1 MNKTENI
8 FNETV
13 KMLTEDVMSLQQK
26 FHKLQED
33 NNIKGSID
41 CLRLLK
47 DTLSLIKEYDW
58 HLEYSEY
65 KTDGKKQIA
74 VWEQNHC
81 GDIKNHKVWN
91 ISTSSEIDKN
101 RWYFMFEDAIMSGQ
115 SLTSANGYLHRDSGK
130 SYALSKLCNKYDG
143 IVVYKNIGSI
153 QGIKNNDNE
162 LGITNNFVKYKRGC
176 MDSNKLYG
184 KIIFIDEGSG
194 LNEDEI
200 EALKESYIVVGFQDY
215 L

>member
-13 KMLTEDVMSLQQK
+13 KTLTDDALSLQQK
-26 FHKLQED
+26 FHKLQEE

-65 KTDGKKQIA
+65 KVDGRKQVS

-81 GDIKNHKVWN
+81 GDIKNHKIWN
-91 ISTSSEIDKN
+91 IDTSTYDDKN
-101 RWYFMFEDAIMSGQ
+101 RWYFMFEEAISSGQ
-115 SLTSANGYLHRDSGK
+115 SFLSANGYLYRNSGK
-130 SYALSKLCNKYDG
+130 SYALAKLCNEYEG
-143 IVVYKNIGSI
+143 IVVYKNANSVH
-153 QGIKNNDNE
+153 GIENKDKE
-162 LGITNNFVKYKRGC
+162 LDITNMFVPYKRGQ
-176 MDSNKLYG
+176 MNTRQYAG
-184 KIIFIDEGSG
+184 KVVFIDEGSG
-194 LNEDEI
+194 LSEDDISE
-200 EALKESYIVVGFQDY
+200 LKKNHIVVGFIDC
-215 L
+215 

>member
-13 KMLTEDVMSLQQK
+13 KTLTDDAMSLQQK
-26 FHKLQED
+26 FHKLQEE

-65 KTDGKKQIA
+65 KVDGRKQIS

-81 GDIKNHKVWN
+81 GDIKNLKIWN
-91 ISTSSEIDKN
+91 IDTSTYDDKN
-101 RWYFMFEDAIMSGQ
+101 RWYFMFEEAISSGQ
-115 SLTSANGYLHRDSGK
+115 SFLSANGYLYRNSGK
-130 SYALSKLCNKYDG
+130 SYALAKLCNEYEG
-143 IVVYKNIGSI
+143 IVVYKNANSVH
-153 QGIKNNDNE
+153 GIENKDKE
-162 LGITNNFVKYKRGC
+162 LDITNMFVPYKRGQ
-176 MDSNKLYG
+176 MNLKQYVG
-184 KIIFIDEGSG
+184 KVVFIDEGSG
-194 LNEDEI
+194 LSEDDIRE
-200 EALKESYIVVGFQDY
+200 LKKGHIVVGFKDC
-215 L
+215 

>member
-13 KMLTEDVMSLQQK
+13 KTLTEDAMSLQQK

-47 DTLSLIKEYDW
+47 DTLSLIREYDW

-65 KTDGKKQIA
+65 KTDGKKQVA

-91 ISTSSEIDKN
+91 VSTSSDNDKN
-101 RWYFMFEDAIMSGQ
+101 RWYFMFNDAITSGQ
-115 SLTSANGYLHRDSGK
+115 SLLSSNGYLHRNSGK
-130 SYALSKLCNKYDG
+130 SYALAKLCNKYDG
-143 IVVYKNIGSI
+143 IVLYKNKWSV
-153 QGIKNNDNE
+153 
-162 LGITNNFVKYKRGC
+162 LGIENADKELNIINICVPYRYG
-176 MDSNKLYG
+176 MELKLYKD
-184 KIIFIDEGSG
+184 KIIFIDENSG
-194 LNEDEI
+194 LSNEEIDE
-200 EALKESYIVVGFQDY
+200 LKKNHIIIGFM
-215 L
+215 

>member
-13 KMLTEDVMSLQQK
+13 KTLTEDAMSLQKK
-26 FHKLQED
+26 FHKLQEE

-65 KTDGKKQIA
+65 KVDGRKQVS

-81 GDIKNHKVWN
+81 GEIKNHKIWN
-91 ISTSSEIDKN
+91 IDTSTYDDKN
-101 RWYFMFEDAIMSGQ
+101 RWYFMFEEAISSGQ
-115 SLTSANGYLHRDSGK
+115 SFLSANGYLYRNSGK
-130 SYALSKLCNKYDG
+130 SYALAKLCNEYEG
-143 IVVYKNIGSI
+143 IVVYKNANSVHCIEN
-153 QGIKNNDNE
+153 KDKE
-162 LGITNNFVKYKRGC
+162 LDITNMFVPYKRGQ
-176 MDSNKLYG
+176 MNTRQYVG
-184 KIIFIDEGSG
+184 KVVFIDEGSG
-194 LNEDEI
+194 LSEDDINE
-200 EALKESYIVVGFQDY
+200 LKKNHIVVGFTDY
-215 L
+215 

>member
-13 KMLTEDVMSLQQK
+13 KTLTEDAMSLQQK

-47 DTLSLIKEYDW
+47 DTLSLIREYDW
-58 HLEYSEY
+58 NLEYSEY
-65 KTDGKKQIA
+65 KTDGIKQVA

-91 ISTSSEIDKN
+91 VSSSSDIDKN
-101 RWYFMFEDAIMSGQ
+101 RWYFMFNDAIISEQ
-115 SLTSANGYLHRDSGK
+115 SLISSNGYLYRNSGK

-162 LGITNNFVKYKRGC
+162 LDITNMFVPYKRGQ
-176 MDSNKLYG
+176 MNTRQYAG

-194 LNEDEI
+194 LSEDEI
-200 EALKESYIVVGFQDY
+200 EEIKKNHIVVGFKDY
-215 L
+215 

>member
-13 KMLTEDVMSLQQK
+13 KTLTEDAMSLQQK
-26 FHKLQED
+26 FHKLQEE

-65 KTDGKKQIA
+65 KTDGKKQVA

-81 GDIKNHKVWN
+81 GDIKNHKIWN
-91 ISTSSEIDKN
+91 IDTSTYDDKN
-101 RWYFMFEDAIMSGQ
+101 RWYFMFEEAISSGQ
-115 SLTSANGYLHRDSGK
+115 SFLSANGYLYRNSGK
-130 SYALSKLCNKYDG
+130 SYALAKLCNEYDG
-143 IVVYKNIGSI
+143 IVVYKRNGSTC
-153 QGIKNNDNE
+153 GIENVEKKLDIIN
-162 LGITNNFVKYKRGC
+162 TFVPYKRGQ
-176 MDSNKLYG
+176 MEQRQFSG
-184 KIIFIDEGSG
+184 KVVFIDEGSG
-194 LNEDEI
+194 LSEDEI
-200 EALKESYIVVGFQDY
+200 EGLKKNHIVVGFKDY
-215 L
+215 

>member
-13 KMLTEDVMSLQQK
+13 KTLTDDVVSLQQK

-65 KTDGKKQIA
+65 KTDGKKQVA

-81 GDIKNHKVWN
+81 GDIKNHKIWDVAN
-91 ISTSSEIDKN
+91 PSDTDKN
-101 RWYFMFEDAIMSGQ
+101 RWYFMFNDAISSGQ
-115 SLTSANGYLHRDSGK
+115 SLISKNGSLHRNSGK
-130 SYALSKLCNKYDG
+130 SYALAKLCNEYDG
-143 IVVYKNIGSI
+143 IIVYKNAKSVC
-153 QGIKNNDNE
+153 GIENRDKE
-162 LGITNNFVKYKRGC
+162 LDITNMFVPYKRGQ
-176 MDSNKLYG
+176 MNLRQYLG
-184 KIIFIDEGSG
+184 KVIFIDEDSG
-194 LNEDEI
+194 LSEGDLEELN
-200 EALKESYIVVGFQDY
+200 KNHIVVGFM
-215 L
+215 

>member
-13 KMLTEDVMSLQQK
+13 KTLTEDAMSLQQK

-65 KTDGKKQIA
+65 KTDGRKQIS

-81 GDIKNHKVWN
+81 GEIKNHKIWN
-91 ISTSSEIDKN
+91 IDTSTYDDKN
-101 RWYFMFEDAIMSGQ
+101 RWYFMFEEAISSGQ
-115 SLTSANGYLHRDSGK
+115 SFLSANGYLYRNSGK
-130 SYALSKLCNKYDG
+130 SYALAKLCNEYEG
-143 IVVYKNIGSI
+143 IVVYKNANSVH
-153 QGIKNNDNE
+153 GIENKDKE
-162 LGITNNFVKYKRGC
+162 LDITNMFVPYKRGQ
-176 MDSNKLYG
+176 MNTRQYAG
-184 KIIFIDEGSG
+184 KVVFIDEGSG
-194 LNEDEI
+194 LSDDDIGE
-200 EALKESYIVVGFQDY
+200 LKKSHIVVGFKDY
-215 L
+215 

>member
-1 MNKTENI
+1 MNKAENI

-13 KMLTEDVMSLQQK
+13 KTLTNDAMSLQQK

-65 KTDGKKQIA
+65 KVDGRKQIS

-81 GDIKNHKVWN
+81 GDIKNHKIWN
-91 ISTSSEIDKN
+91 IDTSTYDDKN
-101 RWYFMFEDAIMSGQ
+101 RWYFMFEEAISSGQ
-115 SLTSANGYLHRDSGK
+115 SFLSTNGDLYRNSGK
-130 SYALSKLCNKYDG
+130 SYALAKLCNEYEG
-143 IVVYKNIGSI
+143 IVVYKNVNSVR
-153 QGIKNNDNE
+153 GIENKDKE
-162 LGITNNFVKYKRGC
+162 LDITNMFVPYKRGQ
-176 MDSNKLYG
+176 MNLKQYVG
-184 KIIFIDEGSG
+184 KVVFIDEGSG
-194 LNEDEI
+194 LSEDDIREL
-200 EALKESYIVVGFQDY
+200 EKGHIVVGFKDC
-215 L
+215 

>member
-13 KMLTEDVMSLQQK
+13 KTLTEDTMSLQQK

-58 HLEYSEY
+58 HLEYSEN
-65 KTDGKKQIA
+65 KTDGKKQVA

-91 ISTSSEIDKN
+91 ISTSSDIDKN
-101 RWYFMFEDAIMSGQ
+101 RWYFMFEDAITSGQ
-115 SLTSANGYLHRDSGK
+115 SFLSSNGYLHRDSGK
-130 SYALSKLCNKYDG
+130 SYALSKLCHNYDG
-143 IVVYKNIGSI
+143 IVVYKNINSI
-153 QGIKNNDNE
+153 QGIKNNDE
-162 LGITNNFVKYKRGC
+162 KLGITNEYVQYKKGW
-176 MDSNKLYG
+176 MSSNKFDG

-194 LNEDEI
+194 FDKCEI
-200 EALKESYIVVGFQDY
+200 KVLEENYIVIGFKDY
-215 L
+215 